1 MKYKIQRIDY
11 AKLTQGLLRL
21 CVMIDSSYYQP
32 YNTKEECVNM
42 LKAIYN
48 EAMETTFL
56 RRNKWE
62 PLNSAYNI
70 IMKDT
75 ILCIESIFGKQY
87 LTFEIIETQ

>member
-1 MKYKIQRIDY
+1 MKYKIQRTDH

-32 YNTKEECVNM
+32 YNTKEECVNL

-48 EAMETTFL
+48 EAMITTFL
-56 RRNKWE
+56 RRNNWE

-75 ILCIESIFGKQY
+75 ILCVESIFGKQY
-87 LTFEIIETQ
+87 LTFEIKETQ